1 MTLSYFDFQGK
12 SIYYEVHGEG
22 KPLILLNG
30 IMMSTKSW
38 EIFKETFSHSNQLI
52 LLDFL
57 DQGQSDHMEENYD
70 IKIQAEVLY
79 ELIKEL
85 KLSQVSLLGISY
97 GGEVALNF
105 VAKHQD
111 LVQRLVLFNTSHRT
125 SPWLKDIGDA
135 WNLSKDNAMDYYL
148 TTIPIIYSP
157 KFYNENRQW
166 MDNRKELLTST
177 VFNNK
182 RFMDAME
189 RLTISAENHDVT
201 KELGD
206 VKTRTLIVS
215 SEQDFITP
223 KEEQIAL
230 HELLVNS
237 DHVMLPSTGHG
248 SMYER
253 PALFTTLT
261 LGFVNAKSL
270 EMSIL

>member
-1 MTLSYFDFQGK
+1 MAYFDFQGK
-12 SIYYEVHGEG
+12 SIYYEIHGEG

-38 EIFKETFSHSNQLI
+38 GIFKETFSHNNQLI
-52 LLDFL
+52 LVDFL
-57 DQGQSDHMEENYD
+57 DQGQSDFMDKNYD
-70 IKIQAEVLY
+70 IILQAEVLLG
-79 ELIKEL
+79 LIKEL
-85 KLSQVSLLGISY
+85 KLSKVNLLGISY

-105 VAKHQD
+105 VAKYQE
-111 LVQRLVLFNTSHRT
+111 LVDRLVLFNTSHRT

-135 WNLSKDNAMDYYL
+135 WNLSKENPMDYYL

-157 KFYNENRQW
+157 KFYNENRKW
-166 MDNRKELLTST
+166 MENRKGLLTST

-182 RFMDAME
+182 KFMDAME

-201 KELGD
+201 KTLVN
-206 VKTRTLIVS
+206 VKTRTLVVS

-230 HELLVNS
+230 CDLLKNS
-237 DHVMLPSTGHG
+237 DHVMLPNTGHG

-253 PALFTTLT
+253 PALFTALT
-261 LGFVNAKSL
+261 LGFVNAKNL
-270 EMSIL
+270 EMTIL

>member
-1 MTLSYFDFQGK
+1 MAYFDFRGK

-38 EIFKETFSHSNQLI
+38 EIFKESFSHDNQLI
-52 LLDFL
+52 LVDFL
-57 DQGQSDHMEENYD
+57 DQGQSDKMDENYE
-70 IKIQAEVLY
+70 ITLQGEVLLG
-79 ELIKEL
+79 LIREL
-85 KLSQVSLLGISY
+85 KLSKVNILGISY

-105 VAKHQD
+105 VAKHQE
-111 LVQRLVLFNTSHRT
+111 LVDRLVLFNTSHRT

-135 WNLSKDNAMDYYL
+135 WNLSKDNPMDYYL

-157 KFYNENRQW
+157 KFYNENRHW
-166 MDNRKELLTST
+166 MENRKELLTST

-182 RFMDAME
+182 NFMDAME

-201 KELGD
+201 GSLEN

-230 HELLVNS
+230 HHLLSNS
-237 DHVMLPSTGHG
+237 DHVILPNTGHG

-253 PALFTTLT
+253 PALFTALT
-261 LGFVNAKSL
+261 LGFVNAKDL
-270 EMSIL
+270 EMTVL

>member
-1 MTLSYFDFQGK
+1 MAYFSFQGK

-38 EIFKETFSHSNQLI
+38 GIFKETFSHNNQLI

-57 DQGQSDHMEENYD
+57 DQGQSDSMEERYS
-70 IKIQAEVLY
+70 IEIQADVLHALVE
-79 ELIKEL
+79 ELHLAK
-85 KLSQVSLLGISY
+85 VNLLGISY
-97 GGEVALNF
+97 GGEVALHF
-105 VAKHQD
+105 ITKYEDMVE
-111 LVQRLVLFNTSHRT
+111 RLVLFNTSHRT

-135 WNLSKDNAMDYYL
+135 WNLSKGNPMDYYL

-157 KFYNENRQW
+157 KFYNENREW
-166 MDNRKELLTST
+166 MEKRKALLTSS
-177 VFNNK
+177 VFNDK
-182 RFMDAME
+182 KFMDTME

-201 KELGD
+201 KELEGI
-206 VKTRTLIVS
+206 KTRTLIVS

-230 HELLVNS
+230 KKLLVNAE
-237 DHVMLPSTGHG
+237 HVILPDTGHG

-253 PALFTTLT
+253 PALFTALS
-261 LGFVNAKSL
+261 LGFINAYDL